1 MKISPP
7 RDQNG
12 RHLDQWFSRS
22 PDLEIENNRR
32 DQLGGSSFSD
42 MQIAWLRPGKNH
54 RPAALFNK
62 GEAGNSAAHSSF
74 NSGFHSRRG

>member
-7 RDQNG
+7 RGQNV

-32 DQLGGSSFSD
+32 NQLGGSSLSD
-42 MQIAWLRPGKNH
+42 MQNAWLRPGKNH

-62 GEAGNSAAHSSF
+62 GEAGNGAARRAFGLRKSSF
-74 NSGFHSRRG
+74 

>member
-7 RDQNG
+7 PDQNV
-12 RHLDQWFSRS
+12 RHLDQCFTRG

-32 DQLGGSSFSD
+32 NQLGGSSFSD

-62 GEAGNSAAHSSF
+62 GEVSNGPAHFSF